1 LLYKYPEVPSMMIQM
16 IKVGEETGK
25 LGFILDTLSRF
36 YQREVYNAVE
46 TLVDLIEPALI
57 VFLGVGVAILLTSVL
72 VPIYNVASG
81 L

>member
-1 LLYKYPEVPSMMIQM
+1 MSDGPQKPVTN
-16 IKVGEETGK
+16 EE
-25 LGFILDTLSRF
+25 IMAALDNLQERL
-36 YQREVYNAVE
+36 E